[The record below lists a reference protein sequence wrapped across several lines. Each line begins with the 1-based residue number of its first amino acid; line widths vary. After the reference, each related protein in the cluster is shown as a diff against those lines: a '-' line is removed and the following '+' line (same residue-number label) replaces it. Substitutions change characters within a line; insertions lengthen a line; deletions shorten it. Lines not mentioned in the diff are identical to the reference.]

1 MLLVLIL
8 GLGGAGAGFY
18 LFYLKPQMDAEAA
31 KANEVPELRL
41 RLLQSQLPLSKPNL
55 RLWIFMSMR

>member
-1 MLLVLIL
+1 MK
-8 GLGGAGAGFY
+8 
-18 LFYLKPQMDAEAA
+18 YLK
-31 KANEVPELRL
+31 LRL